1 MKRYHVISI
10 SVLLGLIAGLAIPT
24 VSHAAT
30 AVSPSLTVQD
40 NYPITFWLT
49 AIFGGGGAF
58 FGFFGLIAKVHAFVK
73 APRFWGFVGLIFI
86 ALNYLIL
93 SVWWYAM
100 AFNGVGDG
108 YFLAATEYSQAYT
121 KLADPTGLYAY
132 WGYSLALSL
141 VYGFWCLLEWM
152 HSNKQDGHSAEA

>member
-24 VSHAAT
+24 VSHAAGM
-30 AVSPSLTVQD
+30 ANPSLTVQD

-49 AIFGGGGAF
+49 AIFGGCGAF

-93 SVWWYAM
+93 SVWWYSM

-108 YFLAATEYSQAYT
+108 YSSEYYT
-121 KLADPTGLYAY
+121 RAADPTGLYAY

-141 VYGFWCLLEWM
+141 IYGFWCLLEWM